1 MNRLEHL
8 LTVVAEEAAEIAQ
21 RADKALRFGLYE
33 TQPGQSHTNLERLLH
48 EYHDLMAA
56 ICMVLENQCLPFNI
70 DAVRLGDKRAKV
82 EKFLAYS
89 RELGTLTE

>member
-8 LTVVAEEAAEIAQ
+8 LTIVAEEGAEVAQ

-33 TQPGQSHTNLERLLH
+33 VQPGQDQTNLERLLG
-48 EYHDLMAA
+48 EYHDLMAS
-56 ICMVLENQCLPFNI
+56 IGMVLDDQRLPFHINPE
-70 DAVRLGDKRAKV
+70 LLNEKRRKV

-89 RELGTLTE
+89 RELGTLT